1 MLLLSSTMLF
11 TGLVRSL
18 CFGVYSAVIG
28 YTKGCEDNSSNNV
41 NRSLRGSYSRL
52 GHNRKS
58 LASLNAVILSV
69 GEVLG
74 SMVFG
79 FLGLKFTLRHGR
91 YPVVLLGCLV
101 SLLTYSLMVINF
113 PSDANN
119 AQETDN
125 VGLMDP
131 PSKVITLAASFLL
144 GFADSCF
151 NTQVFKFMLIF
162 LKSLG

>member
-1 MLLLSSTMLF
+1 M
-11 TGLVRSL
+11 R
-18 CFGVYSAVIG
+18 
-28 YTKGCEDNSSNNV
+28 GC
-41 NRSLRGSYSRL
+41 YSRL

-58 LASLNAVILSV
+58 LASMSAVILSV

-113 PSDANN
+113 PGDANN

-151 NTQVFKFMLIF
+151 NTQVCKCMIIF
-162 LKSLG
+162 LF